1 MGVVPASTGDPP
13 APDRG
18 TRRGAGNLPL
28 DLSSFVGRAR
38 EVREVKRLLA
48 GSRLVTLTGT
58 GGVGKTRLA
67 THVAAEVRRGFPD
80 GTWFVDLTDLHDPDL
95 TVHDQQDP
103 EVLAHL
109 VAGVLRLPAGPAA
122 GAAGPVAA
130 GPPAGAA
137 GHATA
142 AADPGQLRASAVLL
156 RGPGRC
162 AGACLPASAR
172 GGDQPRTTA
181 DRRRDDVRGAAA
193 GDPAGRA

>member
-67 THVAAEVRRGFPD
+67 THVAAEVRRGLPD

-109 VAGVLRLPAGPAA
+109 VAGVLRLPA
-122 GAAGPVAA
+122 
-130 GPPAGAA
+130 
-137 GHATA
+137 
-142 AADPGQLRASAVLL
+142 R
-156 RGPGRC
+156 PGRR
-162 AGACLPASAR
+162 PARQAR
-172 GGDQPRTTA
+172 SPLDHLRELLGT
-181 DRRRDDVRGAAA
+181 RRLLLILDNCEHL
-193 GDPAGRA
+193 